1 MKPKVL
7 VITPIT
13 HIKNA
18 VDRLNN
24 IFNVDYLPD
33 PTKEQVMSIIQHYDA
48 IFTNPNK
55 SKIFIGK
62 SLIEKA
68 ASLKTICT
76 ASTGTN
82 HIDMQCAK
90 KNQISIL
97 SLTNE
102 RKIINQISSTAE
114 HAFALTIAS
123 IRNIVSA
130 NKDVIKGNWNYE
142 NFIGR
147 QLNAL
152 TIGIVGYGRLGKMY
166 SKYCL
171 AFNSNVLVF
180 DPYKKIKSGKITQV
194 SSIEEIF
201 GKSDIISFHVHV
213 NDETKNMVNSTNLKL
228 MREKVL
234 LVNTSRGDIINEK
247 DLIKFLEK
255 NPKARVA
262 SDVVKDEIR
271 NRENSELLRYSIKSK
286 QVLITPHIGG
296 MTIEAQEI
304 AYNHAISLLINFFKL
319 EKKNV

>member
-13 HIKNA
+13 HIENA

-33 PTKEQVMSIIQHYDA
+33 PTKEQVMSIIHNYDA

-62 SLIEKA
+62 SLIKKA
-68 ASLKTICT
+68 SSLKSICT

-82 HIDMQCAK
+82 HIDVQYAK

-123 IRNIVSA
+123 IRKIVSA
-130 NKDVIKGNWNYE
+130 NKDVLEGNWNYE

-171 AFNSNVLVF
+171 AFNSNILVY
-180 DPYKKIKSGKITQV
+180 DPYKKIKLGKITQV
-194 SSIEEIF
+194 PNIEEIF
-201 GKSDIISFHVHV
+201 SKSDIISFHVHV

-228 MREKVL
+228 MKEKVL
-234 LVNTSRGDIINEK
+234 LVNTSRGEIINEK
-247 DLIKFLEK
+247 DLIRFLEK
-255 NPKARVA
+255 NPKANVA
-262 SDVVKDEIR
+262 SDVIKDEIR
-271 NRENSELLRYSIKSK
+271 NKENSELLKYSMKSK

-296 MTIEAQEI
+296 MTREAQEI
-304 AYNHAISLLINFFKL
+304 AYNHAISLLINFFKM